1 LAVEFFK
8 ICCFEQI
15 ALPLRFIFLRNL
27 KQLRPFHVLFFLIG
41 TLGFLAPVV
50 LFVPEDGW
58 NINGWKVNFLTKE
71 HFLEPVKQEKKD
83 ITSIVAEVDTSTI
96 EVDPGIRHTNG
107 SNGDMGAPVG
117 GQLSEESETELIL
130 NDTGRENLYR
140 FFQKLE
146 TASADKSKIHI
157 LHYGDSQIEG
167 DRMTSYIRQRI
178 QNQFGGNG
186 PGLIPAVNVYNTITF
201 KQSYSA
207 NFMRYTCFG
216 GAKLKNKRYGVMGS
230 SARFTPELDS
240 AGMASRTVEEEAWIE
255 ISPSKSAYSRARDY
269 NNVKMYY
276 NSCLKPCGLKVYQ
289 NGKLIHED
297 SLKDDGKPHS
307 VDFSFA
313 STPGKLKYVFTA
325 KVSPTIM
332 GFSMEGDYGVQV
344 SNIGMRGCSGT
355 IFGSMD
361 QNLLGR
367 MYADLN
373 TELIILQFGGNS
385 VPAFRDSSSV
395 RAYCK
400 YIRGQIN
407 TLKKLRPSAAILF
420 IGPSD
425 MSKLKDGVFQTYP
438 LLPYC
443 VSLLKKV
450 VVESGAG
457 YWDLYTAMGGTNS
470 MPSWVEKGY
479 AGKDYVHF
487 SNRGASIASQLF
499 FDAFAAEYAKWKNG
513 GTALSPSPQ
522 P

>member
-1 LAVEFFK
+1 MKE
-8 ICCFEQI
+8 
-15 ALPLRFIFLRNL
+15 
-27 KQLRPFHVLFFLIG
+27 LRPFHVLFFLIG

-50 LFVPEDGW
+50 IFVPEDGW
-58 NINGWKVNFLTKE
+58 NINGWKIRFLTKD
-71 HFLEPVKQEKKD
+71 HFLDPVKQEKKD
-83 ITSIVAEVDTSTI
+83 ITSIVSEVDTSTI
-96 EVDPGIRHTNG
+96 EVDPRVRHKNG
-107 SNGDMGAPVG
+107 SNGDMGAPTG
-117 GQLSEESETELIL
+117 GQLSKESETEIVL
-130 NDTGRENLYR
+130 NDEGRENLYR

-146 TASADKSKIHI
+146 TVSKEKSKIHI

-201 KQSYSA
+201 KQSYSS
-207 NFMRYTCFG
+207 NFTRYTCFG

-230 SARFTPELDS
+230 AARFTPELDS
-240 AGMASRTVEEEAWIE
+240 AGMATRTVEEEAWIE
-255 ISPSKSAYSRARDY
+255 ISPSESAYSRAREY

-276 NSCLKPCGLKVYQ
+276 TSCLKPCGLKVYQ
-289 NGKLIHED
+289 NGTLIHED
-297 SLKDDGKPHS
+297 SLKNDGKPHS
-307 VDFSFA
+307 VDLSFA

-367 MYADLN
+367 MYADLS

-395 RAYCK
+395 RTYCK
-400 YIRGQIN
+400 YIRSQIN

-425 MSKLKDGVFQTYP
+425 MSKLNEGVLQTYP

-450 VVESGAG
+450 VVDTGSG
-457 YWDLYTAMGGTNS
+457 YWDLYEAMGGSNS

-499 FDAFAAEYAKWKNG
+499 FDAFAVEYAKWKNG
-513 GTALSPSPQ
+513 GTAASPSPK

>member
-1 LAVEFFK
+1 
-8 ICCFEQI
+8 
-15 ALPLRFIFLRNL
+15 
-27 KQLRPFHVLFFLIG
+27 
-41 TLGFLAPVV
+41 
-50 LFVPEDGW
+50 
-58 NINGWKVNFLTKE
+58 
-71 HFLEPVKQEKKD
+71 
-83 ITSIVAEVDTSTI
+83 
-96 EVDPGIRHTNG
+96 
-107 SNGDMGAPVG
+107 MGAPSG
-117 GQLSEESETELIL
+117 GALSEKSETELVL
-130 NDTGRENLYR
+130 NDAGRANLHR
-140 FFQKLE
+140 FFEKLE
-146 TASADKSKIHI
+146 RVSDKRSKIHI

-167 DRMTSYIRQRI
+167 DRMTSYIRQRL

-201 KQSYSA
+201 KQNYSS
-207 NFMRYTCFG
+207 NFIRYTSFG
-216 GAKLKNKRYGVMGS
+216 GKKLKNGRYGVMGS
-230 SARFTPELDS
+230 AARFTPELDS
-240 AGMASRTVEEEAWIE
+240 TGMASKTTEEEAWIE

-276 NSCLKPCGLKVYQ
+276 NNCLKPCGLKVYQ
-289 NGKLIHED
+289 NSKLIHED

-307 VDFSFA
+307 VDLSFQ
-313 STPGKLKYVFTA
+313 SSVGVLKYVFSST
-325 KVSPTIM
+325 VSPTIM
-332 GFSMEGDYGVQV
+332 GFSMEGDYGIQV

-385 VPAFRDSSSV
+385 IPGLRDSSSV

-400 YIRGQIN
+400 KIKGQIN
-407 TLKKLRPSAAILF
+407 TLKRLRPSAAILF

-443 VSLLKKV
+443 VSMLKKTV
-450 VVESGAG
+450 VDLGSG
-457 YWDLYTAMGGTNS
+457 YWDLFEAMGGTNS

-499 FDAFAAEYAKWKNG
+499 FDAFAAEYAKWKNNN
-513 GTALSPSPQ
+513 TLINPLAQ